1 MSQSVAS
8 IAMELKDARKRL
20 GLTQAVLAKR
30 SGISRTAL
38 NSIEKGTINMS
49 VETLLRLLDVLGM
62 DLRIVRKPV
71 DRGRVAGRFPNMDE
85 LKKMRLD
92 GEI

>member
-1 MSQSVAS
+1 MSQRVAG
-8 IAMELKDARKRL
+8 IAVEIKDARKRM

-30 SGISRTAL
+30 SGISRVAL
-38 NSIEKGTINMS
+38 NSIEKGTTNMS
-49 VETLLRLLDVLGM
+49 VETLVRLLDVLGL
-62 DLRIVRKPV
+62 DLRIVQKPV

-85 LKKMRLD
+85 LKKMRLA